1 MGPTFT
7 PYTLMIDCAEYADAC
22 YQQYLWGVDLYSS
35 DLSSEA
41 ESALVANQDMLQQ
54 VNSEGYNAQVI
65 IQHFK
70 SLPAEECE
78 AVTKPKQMSEW
89 LNNVFGVGIDHCVH
103 LLTILNHNEFHH
115 LFLEYCLTYYRE

>member
-1 MGPTFT
+1 
-7 PYTLMIDCAEYADAC
+7 
-22 YQQYLWGVDLYSS
+22 
-35 DLSSEA
+35 
-41 ESALVANQDMLQQ
+41 MLQQ

-89 LNNVFGVGIDHCVH
+89 LNNIFGVGIDYCAH
-103 LLTILNHNEFHH
+103 LLTILNYDKFHH
-115 LFLEYCLTYYRE
+115 LFLEYCLTCYGEQKFL